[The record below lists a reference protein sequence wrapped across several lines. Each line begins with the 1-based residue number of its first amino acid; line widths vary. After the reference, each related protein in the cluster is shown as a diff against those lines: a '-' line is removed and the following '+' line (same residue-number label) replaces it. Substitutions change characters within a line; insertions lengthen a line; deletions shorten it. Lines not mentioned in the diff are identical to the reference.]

1 MNFLLVVNVFMFVL
15 VKADDGDI
23 CEIDA
28 CQALEQ
34 SQMHLREFADSLED
48 DNVNLYL
55 VRLERRV
62 RALEH
67 PGKKFIVFK
76 GYFKYHFLVVYLVH
90 FKLWLSIGLF

>member
-1 MNFLLVVNVFMFVL
+1 MRCFLVFVWWLYFLNFIS
-15 VKADDGDI
+15 ADDGDV

-55 VRLERRV
+55 VRLERRL
-62 RALEH
+62 RALEQ
-67 PGKKFIVFK
+67 PGK
-76 GYFKYHFLVVYLVH
+76 Y
-90 FKLWLSIGLF
+90 SIEDSE

>member
-1 MNFLLVVNVFMFVL
+1 MKHIQDFIWWSIYLYFVG
-15 VKADDGDI
+15 ADDGDV

-55 VRLERRV
+55 VRLERRL
-62 RALEH
+62 RALEQ
-67 PGKKFIVFK
+67 PGK
-76 GYFKYHFLVVYLVH
+76 YL
-90 FKLWLSIGLF
+90 

>member
-1 MNFLLVVNVFMFVL
+1 MNCIDVFFLILFVF

-55 VRLERRV
+55 VRLERRL
-62 RALEH
+62 RALEQ
-67 PGKKFIVFK
+67 PGNSSALLKYLSLSKSQ
-76 GYFKYHFLVVYLVH
+76 YFEK
-90 FKLWLSIGLF
+90 

>member
-1 MNFLLVVNVFMFVL
+1 MNSTNLLFLILFAF

-55 VRLERRV
+55 VRLERRL
-62 RALEH
+62 RALEQ
-67 PGKKFIVFK
+67 PGK
-76 GYFKYHFLVVYLVH
+76 
-90 FKLWLSIGLF
+90 